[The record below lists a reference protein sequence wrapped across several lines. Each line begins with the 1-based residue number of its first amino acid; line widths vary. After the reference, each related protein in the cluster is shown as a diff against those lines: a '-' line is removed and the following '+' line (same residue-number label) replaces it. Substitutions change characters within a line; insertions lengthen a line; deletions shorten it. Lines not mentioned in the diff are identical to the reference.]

1 MHGGFFKAAAGVM
14 PLVKRGE
21 EPQQN
26 KRTASFEKVA
36 ASDMTLA
43 ATWRS
48 GRDSNPRTA
57 FDRHTISNRAR
68 YDHFDTTAYAREV
81 NALYYNQVF
90 RRCQANSSQI
100 PWIFS
105 SGRPLPFSGGAGRFL
120 FFQKILFNI
129 LLTFGGSG
137 GTMRMVTI
145 R

>member
-68 YDHFDTTAYAREV
+68 YDHFDTTAHINWKSTVYIIPAIS
-81 NALYYNQVF
+81 ALVKSNLPNPPKFFPTRDAYKNMPLF
-90 RRCQANSSQI
+90 HHPPTAI
-100 PWIFS
+100 P
-105 SGRPLPFSGGAGRFL
+105 PP
-120 FFQKILFNI
+120 
-129 LLTFGGSG
+129 
-137 GTMRMVTI
+137 VV
-145 R
+145 